1 MAGQV
6 PSFWPFSA
14 ALLWFDGSVTKKVSF
29 EEEAMEEFS
38 AKREWMKIT
47 GSVWQEETGN
57 SSFFLKVGTEEG

>member
-14 ALLWFDGSVTKKVSF
+14 VLLWFDGSVTKKVSF

-38 AKREWMKIT
+38 AKQEWMKIT
-47 GSVWQEETGN
+47 GSVWQ
-57 SSFFLKVGTEEG
+57 